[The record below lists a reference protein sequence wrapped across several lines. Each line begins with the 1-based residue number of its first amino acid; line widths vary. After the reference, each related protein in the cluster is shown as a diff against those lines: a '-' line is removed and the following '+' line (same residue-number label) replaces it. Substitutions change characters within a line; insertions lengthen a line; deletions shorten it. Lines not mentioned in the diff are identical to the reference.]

1 MRVNLLGPV
10 ELVSA
15 GGEAVRL
22 GAAKRRTVLAA
33 LALELNRVVSGDRLL
48 DLVWDGSPPPQAK
61 AALQGH
67 IAQLRKVLAGG
78 VGLLTRAPGYVLT
91 GDRGAVDVFRFEDL
105 LTTARDAADDVAV
118 GLLRDALALWRGPV
132 LADVPGDHLREA
144 VSARLEELR
153 LVAVQELATRLSR
166 LDRAAEAVSG
176 LRDAVDAHPLR
187 EALVSRL
194 VLALH
199 RTGRQAEALALFH
212 RTRERLA
219 EELGVDPGPELRD
232 AYRAVLAG
240 DTAPVTGTAP
250 VTVGVTPLVGDAVPP
265 PVERAP
271 AQLPREHRGF
281 VGRELELSDLGESLM
296 GHDSAIG
303 LLVGPAGVGKT
314 ALALHWAHR
323 VAGDF
328 PDGQLF
334 VNLRGFDETEPLDPR
349 TALIGFLRALGLT
362 DSQIAADLEDQAAQY
377 RSLLAGRRVLVVL
390 DNARSAAQVRPLL
403 PGSARCLVLVTSRHR
418 LDDLVVTEG
427 ATSLHVPTLP
437 EESAEHLLAALLGRP
452 RIEQE
457 PDAVAELV
465 ELCDRLPLALRIAG
479 ARLASRPR
487 WTIQSLVDEL
497 RDEQGRLSALSLP
510 EAGRGVH
517 AALAVSYRELP
528 EGAARLFRRLGLHP
542 GTDLDSYTAAAL
554 LDINVVSA
562 RTHLRTL
569 AYANLLHEST
579 PDRYSRHDLVR
590 LFTHHLAATESE
602 VDNQVATRRLLDYY
616 LHVADRARAHLSDH
630 VQPFGPAEHVPA
642 SFPELSSHAA
652 ALDWFTL
659 EEANLGL
666 ALDIAVNGG
675 QRERTWQLALCLDAF
690 HFRRGN
696 RLDRLALCRIG
707 LAATRSLGDGH
718 AEATFLLRL
727 GSTLAD
733 LGRIDEAIE
742 ACTRAASLAG
752 ADRHL
757 ELAALANL
765 GYCLMADD
773 QLDRAQETI
782 LGALEVAREVGDNR
796 SQASIQNN
804 LANVLLRKQRPEE
817 ALRHATEALGLFPSA
832 PSKAHTATLHT
843 VGTASQQLGRAD
855 EALESYRA
863 GLALASRLGDRYQ
876 EALCH
881 RSIGDVL
888 EQSEGVTAA
897 RPHWLAALRLYRD
910 LRLADADDL
919 ARRLDVT
926 TDRAL
931 GHFTT

>member
-10 ELVSA
+10 ELVSP

-48 DLVWDGSPPPQAK
+48 ELVWDGSPPPQAK

-67 IAQLRKVLAGG
+67 IAQLRKVLDHG
-78 VGLLTRAPGYVLT
+78 VALVTRAPGYVLT
-91 GDRGAVDVFRFEDL
+91 GERAAVDVFRFEDL
-105 LTTARDAADDVAV
+105 LVTAREASDEDAVR
-118 GLLRDALALWRGPV
+118 LLGEALALWRGPV
-132 LADVPGDHLREA
+132 LADVPGDQLREA

-176 LRDAVDAHPLR
+176 LRDAVEANPLR

-199 RTGRQAEALALFH
+199 WTGRQAEALALFH

-219 EELGVDPGPELRD
+219 EELGVDPGPELRE
-232 AYRAVLAG
+232 AYRTVLAG
-240 DTAPVTGTAP
+240 DAAPVDR
-250 VTVGVTPLVGDAVPP
+250 TPAQLPR
-265 PVERAP
+265 EHRAP

-281 VGRELELSDLGESLM
+281 VGRELELSDLGASLT

-314 ALALHWAHR
+314 ALALRWAHG
-323 VAGDF
+323 VAADF

-349 TALIGFLRALGLT
+349 TALVGFLRALGLA
-362 DSQIAADLEDQAAQY
+362 DSQIAVDLEDQAAQY
-377 RSLLAGRRVLVVL
+377 RSLLAGRRVLVFL

-403 PGSARCLVLVTSRHR
+403 PGSSRCLVLVTSRHR

-427 ATSLHVPTLP
+427 ASSLHVPTLP
-437 EESAEHLLAALLGRP
+437 EESAEHLLAAVLGRP

-457 PDAVAELV
+457 PEAVAELV

-602 VDNQVATRRLLDYY
+602 VDNQVATNRLLDYY

-630 VQPFGPAEHVPA
+630 VRPFGPAEHRPA
-642 SFPELSSHAA
+642 SFPELPSHAA

-707 LAATRSLGDGH
+707 LAATRALGDGY

-742 ACTRAASLAG
+742 ACTRAASLADG
-752 ADRHL
+752 DRHL

-773 QLDRAQETI
+773 QLDRAQATI
-782 LGALEVAREVGDNR
+782 LEALEVAREVGDDR

-804 LANVLLRKQRPEE
+804 LANVLLRKHQPEE
-817 ALRHATEALGLFPSA
+817 ALRHAREALSLFPSA

-863 GLALASRLGDRYQ
+863 GLALAARLGDRYQ

-881 RSIGDVL
+881 RAIGDVL
-888 EQSEGVTAA
+888 EQSEGPPAA
-897 RPHWLAALRLYRD
+897 RPHWLAAYQLYRD
-910 LRLADADDL
+910 LRLPDADDL
-919 ARRLDVT
+919 ARKLDLT
-926 TDRAL
+926 TCP
-931 GHFTT
+931 T

>member
-15 GGEAVRL
+15 DGVAVRL

-48 DLVWDGSPPPQAK
+48 SLVWDGSPPPQAK

-78 VGLLTRAPGYVLT
+78 VALITRAPGYVLT
-91 GDRGAVDVFRFEDL
+91 GDRDAVDVFRFEDL
-105 LTTARDAADDVAV
+105 VAAARDAVDETAV
-118 GLLRDALALWRGPV
+118 GLLTGALALWRGPL
-132 LADVPGDHLREA
+132 LADVPGEEVREA
-144 VSARLEELR
+144 VSGRLEELR
-153 LVAVQELATRLSR
+153 LVAVQELSTRLFR
-166 LDRAAEAVSG
+166 LDRAADAVPG
-176 LRDAVDAHPLR
+176 LRDAVGACPLR
-187 EALVSRL
+187 EPLVARL

-199 RTGRQAEALALFH
+199 WTGRQAEALEVFH
-212 RTRERLA
+212 RTREHLA
-219 EELGVDPGPELRD
+219 DELGVDPGPELRD
-232 AYRAVLAG
+232 AYQAVLAG
-240 DTAPVTGTAP
+240 DTAPK
-250 VTVGVTPLVGDAVPP
+250 
-265 PVERAP
+265 PVERGPAP

-281 VGRELELSDLGESLM
+281 VGRESELSDLAESLR
-296 GHDSAIG
+296 GDSAIG

-323 VAGDF
+323 VAADF

-349 TALIGFLRALGLT
+349 TALVGFLRALGLT
-362 DSQIAADLEDQAAQY
+362 DSQIAVDLEAQAAQY
-377 RSLLAGRRVLVVL
+377 RSLLAGRRVLVFL
-390 DNARSAAQVRPLL
+390 DNARSAEQARPLL
-403 PGSARCLVLVTSRHR
+403 PGSAGCLVLVTSRHR
-418 LDDLVVTEG
+418 LDDLVVMEG
-427 ATSLHVPTLP
+427 ASALHVQVLP
-437 EESAEHLLAALLGRP
+437 EEGAEDLLAAVLGRH

-457 PDAVAELV
+457 PDAVAELA

-497 RDEQGRLSALSLP
+497 RDEQHRLSALELP
-510 EAGRGVH
+510 EAGRGIH

-528 EGAARLFRRLGLHP
+528 EGAARLLRRLGLHP

-590 LFTHHLAATESE
+590 LFTHRLAVGESE
-602 VDNQVATRRLLDYY
+602 VDTSVATNRLLDYY
-616 LHVADRARAHLSDH
+616 LCVADSARAHLSDH
-630 VQPFGPAEHVPA
+630 VRPFGPPEHPPA
-642 SFPELSSHAA
+642 SFPELASHAA

-659 EEANLGL
+659 EEANLGP
-666 ALDIAVNGG
+666 ALDIAVNSG
-675 QRERTWQLALCLDAF
+675 QRERTWRLALCLDAF

-696 RLDRLALCRIG
+696 RADRLALCRIG
-707 LAATRSLGDGH
+707 LAAARSLGDAH
-718 AEATFLLRL
+718 VEATFLLRL

-742 ACTRAASLAG
+742 ACTRAAELSG
-752 ADRHL
+752 GDRHL

-773 QLDRAQETI
+773 RLDRAQETI
-782 LGALEVAREVGDNR
+782 LEALEVAREVGDAR
-796 SQASIQNN
+796 SQAGVQNN
-804 LANVLLRKQRPEE
+804 LANVLLRKHRPEE
-817 ALRHATEALGLFPSA
+817 ALRHATEALSLFTSAA

-843 VGTASQQLGRAD
+843 VGAALQQLGWL
-855 EALESYRA
+855 ESALESYRA
-863 GLALASRLGDRYQ
+863 GLALAERLGDRYQ

-881 RSIGDVL
+881 RAIGDVL
-888 EQSEGVTAA
+888 EQSEAVDAA
-897 RPHWLAALRLYRD
+897 VPHWLTALQLYRD
-910 LRLADADDL
+910 LRLADADEL
-919 ARRLDVT
+919 ARRLDPNVL
-926 TDRAL
+926 AV
-931 GHFTT
+931 

>member
-10 ELVSA
+10 ELVCP

-67 IAQLRKVLAGG
+67 IAQLRKVLTGG
-78 VGLLTRAPGYVLT
+78 VALVTRAPGYVLT
-91 GDRGAVDVFRFEDL
+91 GERSAVDVFRFEDL
-105 LTTARDAADDVAV
+105 LATARDAVDADAV
-118 GLLRDALALWRGPV
+118 ELLREALALWRGPV
-132 LADVPGDHLREA
+132 LADVPGDQLREA

-166 LDRAAEAVSG
+166 LNRAAEAVSV
-176 LRDAVDAHPLR
+176 LRDAVEANPLR

-199 RTGRQAEALALFH
+199 WTGRQAEALALFH
-212 RTRERLA
+212 RTRERLV

-232 AYRAVLAG
+232 AYQTVLAG
-240 DTAPVTGTAP
+240 DTAPSVP
-250 VTVGVTPLVGDAVPP
+250 VG
-265 PVERAP
+265 RAP

-281 VGRELELSDLGESLM
+281 VGREPELSDLGESLS
-296 GHDSAIG
+296 GQDSAIG

-314 ALALHWAHR
+314 ALALRWAHR

-362 DSQIAADLEDQAAQY
+362 DTEIAVDLEDQAAQY
-377 RSLLAGRRVLVVL
+377 RSLLAGRRVLVFL

-427 ATSLHVPTLP
+427 ASSLHVPTLP
-437 EESAEHLLAALLGRP
+437 ESNAEDLLAALLGRQ

-465 ELCDRLPLALRIAG
+465 EQCDRLPLALRIAG

-602 VDNQVATRRLLDYY
+602 VDLATHRLLDYY
-616 LHVADRARAHLSDH
+616 LHVADRARTHLSDH
-630 VQPFGPAEHVPA
+630 VRPFGPAEHPPS
-642 SFPELSSHAA
+642 SFPELLSHAT
-652 ALDWFTL
+652 ALEWFTS

-666 ALDIAVNGG
+666 ALDMAVNGG

-696 RLDRLALCRIG
+696 RMDRLALCRIG
-707 LAATRSLGDGH
+707 LAATRSLGDAH

-733 LGRIDEAIE
+733 LGRIDEAVE
-742 ACTRAASLAG
+742 ACTRAAALAG
-752 ADRHL
+752 GDRHL

-773 QLDRAQETI
+773 RLDRAQEVI
-782 LGALEVAREVGDNR
+782 LEALDVAREVGDRR

-804 LANVLLRKQRPEE
+804 LANVLLRKHQPEA
-817 ALRHATEALGLFPSA
+817 ALRHATEALTLFPSA
-832 PSKAHTATLHT
+832 PSKAHTAALHT

-863 GLALASRLGDRYQ
+863 GLALAARLGDHYQ

-881 RSIGDVL
+881 RAIGDVL
-888 EQSEGVTAA
+888 EQSEGPTAA
-897 RPHWLAALRLYRD
+897 RPHWQAAHQLYRD

-919 ARRLDVT
+919 ARKLDLT
-926 TDRAL
+926 TCPTL
-931 GHFTT
+931 

>member
-15 GGEAVRL
+15 GGEPVHL

-67 IAQLRKVLAGG
+67 IAQLRKVLSGG
-78 VGLLTRAPGYVLT
+78 VALVTRAPGYVLT
-91 GDRGAVDVFRFEDL
+91 GARDAVDAFRFEDL
-105 LTTARDAADDVAV
+105 VGRARDEADGRAV
-118 GLLRDALALWRGPV
+118 ELLREALALWRGPL
-132 LADVPGDHLREA
+132 LADVPGDQLREA
-144 VSARLEELR
+144 VSARLEEQR
-153 LVAVQELATRLSR
+153 LVAVQELATRLLR
-166 LDRAAEAVSG
+166 LDRAA
-176 LRDAVDAHPLR
+176 DAVAALGDAVAANPLR
-187 EALVSRL
+187 EALVARL
-194 VLALH
+194 LPALH
-199 RTGRQAEALALFH
+199 RSGRQAEALELFH

-219 EELGVDPGPELRD
+219 DELGVDPGPELRE
-232 AYRAVLAG
+232 AYQAVLAG
-240 DTAPVTGTAP
+240 ETAPKP
-250 VTVGVTPLVGDAVPP
+250 Q
-265 PVERAP
+265 VERAP

-296 GHDSAIG
+296 GQDSAIG

-349 TALIGFLRALGLT
+349 TALVGFLRALGLT

-377 RSLLAGRRVLVVL
+377 RSLLAGRRVLVFL
-390 DNARSAAQVRPLL
+390 DNARSAEQVRPLL

-457 PDAVAELV
+457 PEAVAELC

-542 GTDLDSYTAAAL
+542 GTDLDSYAAAAL

-590 LFTHHLAATESE
+590 LFTHQLAVLESE
-602 VDNQVATRRLLDYY
+602 EDSRLATHRLLDYY
-616 LHVADRARAHLSDH
+616 LFVADAARAHLSDH
-630 VQPFGPAEHVPA
+630 VRPFGPPEHRPA
-642 SFPELSSHAA
+642 SFPELSSHDA

-666 ALDIAVNGG
+666 ALDIALNAGE
-675 QRERTWQLALCLDAF
+675 RERTWQLALCLDAF

-707 LAATRSLGDGH
+707 LAAARELGDGH
-718 AEATFLLRL
+718 AEAAFLLRL

-733 LGRIDEAIE
+733 LGRIDEAID
-742 ACTRAASLAG
+742 ACTRAAGLADG
-752 ADRHL
+752 DRDL

-773 QLDRAQETI
+773 RLDRAQEVI
-782 LGALEVAREVGDNR
+782 LEALEVAREVGDDR
-796 SQASIQNN
+796 SRASIQNN
-804 LANVLLRKQRPEE
+804 LANVLLRKHQPEE
-817 ALRHATEALGLFPSA
+817 ALRHASEALSLFPSA

-843 VGTASQQLGRAD
+843 LGAASQQLGRSD

-863 GLALASRLGDRYQ
+863 GLALATRLGDRYQ

-881 RSIGDVL
+881 RAIGDVL
-888 EQSEGVTAA
+888 EQSEGVEAA
-897 RPHWLAALRLYRD
+897 RPHWLAALRLYHD

-919 ARRLDVT
+919 ARKLNGR
-926 TDRAL
+926 R
-931 GHFTT
+931 

>member
-15 GGEAVRL
+15 DGNAVRL
-22 GAAKRRTVLAA
+22 GAAKRRAVLAA

-48 DLVWDGSPPPQAK
+48 SLVWDGAPPPQAK

-78 VGLLTRAPGYVLT
+78 VALITRAPGYVLT
-91 GDRGAVDVFRFEDL
+91 GDRDAVDVFRFEDL
-105 LTTARDAADDVAV
+105 VASARDATDEAAV
-118 GLLRDALALWRGPV
+118 ELLTSALALWRGPV
-132 LADVPGDHLREA
+132 LADVPGAEVREA

-153 LVAVQELATRLSR
+153 LVGVQELATRLFR
-166 LDRAAEAVSG
+166 LGRAADAVSG
-176 LRDAVDAHPLR
+176 LRDAVAAYPLR
-187 EALVSRL
+187 EPLVARL

-199 RTGRQAEALALFH
+199 WTGRQAEALELFH
-212 RTRERLA
+212 RTREQLV

-232 AYRAVLAG
+232 AYQTVLAG
-240 DTAPVTGTAP
+240 DTAPKSI
-250 VTVGVTPLVGDAVPP
+250 
-265 PVERAP
+265 ERGPAP

-281 VGRELELSDLGESLM
+281 VGRESELSDLADSRRG
-296 GHDSAIG
+296 DSAIG

-314 ALALHWAHR
+314 ALALRWAHR
-323 VAGDF
+323 VAEEY

-349 TALIGFLRALGLT
+349 TALIGFLRALAMT
-362 DSQIAADLEDQAAQY
+362 DSQIAADLETQAAQY
-377 RSLLAGRRVLVVL
+377 RSLLAGRRVLVFL
-390 DNARSAAQVRPLL
+390 DNARSAEQVRPLL
-403 PGSARCLVLVTSRHR
+403 PGSAGCLVLVTSRHR

-427 ATSLHVPTLP
+427 ASALHVQTLP
-437 EESAEHLLAALLGRP
+437 EESAENLLAAVLGRH

-457 PDAVAELV
+457 PEAVAELV
-465 ELCDRLPLALRIAG
+465 AQCDRLPLALRIAG

-497 RDEQGRLSALSLP
+497 RDEQHRLSALELP
-510 EAGRGVH
+510 EAGRGIH

-528 EGAARLFRRLGLHP
+528 EGAARLLRRLGLHP

-590 LFTHHLAATESE
+590 LFTHQLAAGESE
-602 VDNQVATRRLLDYY
+602 VDTSVATNRLLDYY
-616 LHVADRARAHLSDH
+616 LHVADSARAHLSDH
-630 VQPFGPAEHVPA
+630 VRPFGPREHQPA
-642 SFPELSSHAA
+642 SFPALSSHAA

-666 ALDIAVNGG
+666 ALEIAVSGG
-675 QRERTWQLALCLDAF
+675 ERERTWQLALCLDAF

-707 LAATRSLGDGH
+707 LGAARELGDEH

-727 GSTLAD
+727 GSTLAE
-733 LGRIDEAIE
+733 LGRIEEAIE
-742 ACTRAASLAG
+742 ACTRAAGLAG
-752 ADRHL
+752 GDRHL
-757 ELAALANL
+757 ELAGLANL

-773 QLDRAQETI
+773 QLDRAQATI
-782 LGALEVAREVGDNR
+782 LDALEVAREVGDTR
-796 SQASIQNN
+796 SQASVQNN
-804 LANVLLRKQRPEE
+804 LANVLLRKHQPEE
-817 ALRHATEALGLFPSA
+817 ALRHAAEALSLFTSAA

-843 VGTASQQLGRAD
+843 VGAASQQLGRLD
-855 EALESYRA
+855 EALESYQA
-863 GLALASRLGDRYQ
+863 GLTLAKRLGDRYQ

-881 RSIGDVL
+881 RAIGDVL
-888 EQSEGVTAA
+888 EQSEGMDSAT
-897 RPHWLAALRLYRD
+897 PHWLAALNLYRD

-919 ARRLDVT
+919 ARKLDPHVLT
-926 TDRAL
+926 T
-931 GHFTT
+931 

>member
-15 GGEAVRL
+15 GGTAVRL
-22 GAAKRRTVLAA
+22 GAAKRRAVLAA

-48 DLVWDGSPPPQAK
+48 ALVWDGSPPPQAK

-67 IAQLRKVLAGG
+67 IAQLRKVLCDG
-78 VGLLTRAPGYVLT
+78 VVLITRAPGYVLT
-91 GDRGAVDVFRFEDL
+91 GDRDAVDVFRFEDL
-105 LTTARDAADDVAV
+105 VAAARDAADVTAV
-118 GLLRDALALWRGPV
+118 GLLTSALALWRGPL
-132 LADVPGDHLREA
+132 LADVPGAGVREA
-144 VSARLEELR
+144 VTAKLEELR
-153 LVAVQELATRLSR
+153 LVAVQELATRLFR
-166 LDRAAEAVSG
+166 LDRAAEAVAW
-176 LRDAVDAHPLR
+176 LRDAVAEHPLR
-187 EALVSRL
+187 EPLVARL

-199 RTGRQAEALALFH
+199 WTGRQAEALELYH
-212 RTRERLA
+212 RARGRLV

-232 AYRAVLAG
+232 AYRTVLAG
-240 DTAPVTGTAP
+240 DAAPK
-250 VTVGVTPLVGDAVPP
+250 
-265 PVERAP
+265 PVERGPVP

-281 VGRELELSDLGESLM
+281 VGREPELSDLAVGLA
-296 GHDSAIG
+296 GDSAIG

-314 ALALHWAHR
+314 ALALRWAHR

-349 TALIGFLRALGLT
+349 TALVGFLRALGLA
-362 DSQIAADLEDQAAQY
+362 DSQIAVDLEAQAAQF
-377 RSLLAGRRVLVVL
+377 RSLLAGRRVLVLL
-390 DNARSAAQVRPLL
+390 DNARSAEQVRPLL
-403 PGSARCLVLVTSRHR
+403 PGSTGCLVLVTSRHR

-427 ATSLHVPTLP
+427 ASALHVQTLP
-437 EESAEHLLAALLGRP
+437 AASAENLLAAVLGRH
-452 RIEQE
+452 RTDQE

-497 RDEQGRLSALSLP
+497 RDEQHRLSALELP

-528 EGAARLFRRLGLHP
+528 EGAARLLRRLGLHP

-554 LDINVVSA
+554 LDVNVVSA

-590 LFTHHLAATESE
+590 LFTHHLAASESE
-602 VDNQVATRRLLDYY
+602 VDTAVSTARLLDYY
-616 LHVADRARAHLSDH
+616 LHVADSGRAHLSDH
-630 VQPFGPAEHVPA
+630 VRPFGPREHRPA

-666 ALDIAVNGG
+666 ALDIALDSG

-707 LAATRSLGDGH
+707 SAAARDLGDAR

-727 GSTLAD
+727 GSTLAE
-733 LGRIDEAIE
+733 LGRIDEAVE
-742 ACTRAASLAG
+742 TCTRAAELAG
-752 ADRHL
+752 DDRHL
-757 ELAALANL
+757 GVAALANL

-773 QLDRAQETI
+773 QLDRAQATI
-782 LGALEVAREVGDNR
+782 LEALEIAREVGDER
-796 SQASIQNN
+796 SQAGVQNN
-804 LANVLLRKQRPEE
+804 LANVLLRKHQPEE
-817 ALRHATEALGLFPSA
+817 ALRHAAEALSLISSVA

-843 VGTASQQLGRAD
+843 VGTASLQLGRLA

-863 GLALASRLGDRYQ
+863 GLALAERLGDRYQ

-881 RSIGDVL
+881 REIGDVL
-888 EQSEGVTAA
+888 ERSEGLDAA
-897 RPHWLAALRLYRD
+897 VPHWLAALHLYRD
-910 LRLADADDL
+910 LRLADADDV
-919 ARRLDVT
+919 ARKLDPNVV
-926 TDRAL
+926 
-931 GHFTT
+931 G

>member
-15 GGEAVRL
+15 GGEVVPV

-67 IAQLRKVLAGG
+67 IAQLRKVLAAG
-78 VGLLTRAPGYVLT
+78 VALVTRAPGYVLT
-91 GDRGAVDVFRFEDL
+91 GDRAAVDVFRFEDL
-105 LTTARDAADDVAV
+105 LVSARDAPDEDAV
-118 GLLRDALALWRGPV
+118 RLLREALALWRGPV
-132 LADVPGDHLREA
+132 LADVPGDQLREA

-153 LVAVQELATRLSR
+153 LVAVQELATRLTR
-166 LDRAAEAVSG
+166 LDRAAEAVSA
-176 LRDAVDAHPLR
+176 LREAVDANPLR
-187 EALVSRL
+187 EASVSRL

-199 RTGRQAEALALFH
+199 WSGRQAEALALFH

-219 EELGVDPGPELRD
+219 DELGVDPGPELRE
-232 AYRAVLAG
+232 AYQTVLAG
-240 DTAPVTGTAP
+240 DPTPVA
-250 VTVGVTPLVGDAVPP
+250 

-281 VGRELELSDLGESLM
+281 VGREEELSDLRAALI

-314 ALALHWAHR
+314 ALALRWAHG

-349 TALIGFLRALGLT
+349 TALVGFLRALGLT
-362 DSQIAADLEDQAAQY
+362 DSQIAVDLEDQAAQY
-377 RSLLAGRRVLVVL
+377 RSLLAGRRVLVFL
-390 DNARSAAQVRPLL
+390 DNARSAEQVRPLL
-403 PGSARCLVLVTSRHR
+403 PGSPRCLVLVTSRHR

-427 ATSLHVPTLP
+427 ASSLHVPTLP
-437 EESAEHLLAALLGRP
+437 ESSAEDLLTAVLGRQ

-457 PDAVAELV
+457 PDAVSELV

-602 VDNQVATRRLLDYY
+602 VDNQVATNRLLDYY

-630 VQPFGPAEHVPA
+630 VRPFGPTEHRPA

-666 ALDIAVNGG
+666 ALDMAVNGG

-707 LAATRSLGDGH
+707 LAATRALGDGH

-742 ACTRAASLAG
+742 ACRRAAALADG
-752 ADRHL
+752 DRHL

-782 LGALEVAREVGDNR
+782 LEALELAREVGDDR
-796 SQASIQNN
+796 SQANIQNN
-804 LANVLLRKQRPEE
+804 LANVLLRKQQPEE
-817 ALRHATEALGLFPSA
+817 ALRHATEALGLFSST

-843 VGTASQQLGRAD
+843 LGAASQQLGRAD

-863 GLALASRLGDRYQ
+863 GLALAARLGDRYQ

-881 RSIGDVL
+881 RAIGDVL
-888 EQSEGVTAA
+888 EQSEGPAAA
-897 RPHWLAALRLYRD
+897 RPHWLAALHLYRD
-910 LRLADADDL
+910 LRLPDADDL
-919 ARRLDVT
+919 ARKLDVT
-926 TDRAL
+926 VELT
-931 GHFTT
+931 GP

>member
-48 DLVWDGSPPPQAK
+48 ELVWDGSPPPQAK

-67 IAQLRKVLAGG
+67 IAQLRKVLTGG
-78 VGLLTRAPGYVLT
+78 VALVTRAPGYVLT
-91 GDRGAVDVFRFEDL
+91 GERAAVDVLRFEDL
-105 LTTARDAADDVAV
+105 LVSAREAADEDAV
-118 GLLRDALALWRGPV
+118 RLLREALALWRGPV
-132 LADVPGDHLREA
+132 LADVPGDQLREA

-166 LDRAAEAVSG
+166 LDRAAEAVAG
-176 LRDAVDAHPLR
+176 LRDAVDAYPLR

-199 RTGRQAEALALFH
+199 WSGRQAEALALFH
-212 RTRERLA
+212 RTRERLVD
-219 EELGVDPGPELRD
+219 ELGVDPGPELRE
-232 AYRAVLAG
+232 AYQTVLAG
-240 DTAPVTGTAP
+240 DTAPTT
-250 VTVGVTPLVGDAVPP
+250 
-265 PVERAP
+265 PVERASDRSP

-281 VGRELELSDLGESLM
+281 VGREEELSDLGATLI
-296 GHDSAIG
+296 GQDSAIG

-314 ALALHWAHR
+314 ALALRWAHG

-349 TALIGFLRALGLT
+349 TALVGFLRALGLT
-362 DSQIAADLEDQAAQY
+362 DSQIAVDLEDQAAQY
-377 RSLLAGRRVLVVL
+377 RSLLAGRRVLVFL
-390 DNARSAAQVRPLL
+390 DNARSAEQVRPLL

-427 ATSLHVPTLP
+427 ASSLHVPTLP
-437 EESAEHLLAALLGRP
+437 ESSAEDLLTALLGRQ

-542 GTDLDSYTAAAL
+542 GTDLDSYAAAAL

-590 LFTHHLAATESE
+590 LFTHHLAATESD
-602 VDNQVATRRLLDYY
+602 VDNQVATGRLLDYY

-630 VQPFGPAEHVPA
+630 VRPFGPIEHRPA
-642 SFPELSSHAA
+642 SFPELPSHAA

-666 ALDIAVNGG
+666 ALDSAVNGG

-707 LAATRSLGDGH
+707 LAATRSLGDRH

-742 ACTRAASLAG
+742 ACTRAAALADG
-752 ADRHL
+752 DRHL

-782 LGALEVAREVGDNR
+782 LEALEVAREVGDNR

-804 LANVLLRKQRPEE
+804 LANVLLRKHQPEE

-843 VGTASQQLGRAD
+843 LGTASQQLGRAD

-863 GLALASRLGDRYQ
+863 GLALAARLGDRYQ

-881 RSIGDVL
+881 RAIGDVL
-888 EQSEGVTAA
+888 EQSEGPAAA
-897 RPHWLAALRLYRD
+897 RPHWLAALHLYRD
-910 LRLADADDL
+910 LSLADADDL
-919 ARRLDVT
+919 SRKLDLPAT
-926 TDRAL
+926 A
-931 GHFTT
+931 